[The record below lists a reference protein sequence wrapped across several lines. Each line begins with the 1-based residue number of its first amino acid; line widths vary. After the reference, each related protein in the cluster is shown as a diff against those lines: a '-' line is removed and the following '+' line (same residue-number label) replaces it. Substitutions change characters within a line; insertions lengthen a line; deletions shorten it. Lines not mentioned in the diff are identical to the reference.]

1 MRLLKQELF
10 YLLIFLAPSL
20 GAAAADLDYRTEH
33 NEIKSFI
40 TFGLENSQFD
50 VNNAKITGFGGK
62 LDFTHFMKNNLSF
75 QVFIS
80 SAINQQ
86 NSVSSSFTGLG
97 GYVFYSVLGAC
108 CQTKKFTT
116 VSGTPVISETRP
128 EENIL
133 NVGIGIDQYM
143 LYGTSSVYPASGLG
157 YAAQYLFGLFGRRFK
172 AEARMSNLSLGST
185 QIKGLSLG
193 VGIVL
198 PL

>member
-1 MRLLKQELF
+1 MRLLKQK
-10 YLLIFLAPSL
+10 LLYFLILLAPSL
-20 GAAAADLDYRTEH
+20 GAAAADLDYRTEQF
-33 NEIKSFI
+33 EVKSFI

-50 VNNAKITGFGGK
+50 VNNAQITGFGGK
-62 LDFTHFMKNNLSF
+62 LDFSHYINNKLNF

-116 VSGTPVISETRP
+116 VSGTPVISESRP

-157 YAAQYLFGLFGRRFK
+157 YAANYLFGLFGQRFK
-172 AEARMSNLSLGST
+172 AEVRMSNLSLGST
-185 QIKGLSLG
+185 QIKGMSLG
-193 VGIVL
+193 IGIVL